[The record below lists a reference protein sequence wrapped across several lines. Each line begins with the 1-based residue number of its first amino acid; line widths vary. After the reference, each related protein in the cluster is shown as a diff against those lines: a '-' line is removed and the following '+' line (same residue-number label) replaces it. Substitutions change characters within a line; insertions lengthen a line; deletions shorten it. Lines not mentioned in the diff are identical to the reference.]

1 MLNNYLQKNNISVVF
16 VFCYRT
22 MSVAAAAR
30 VQVSSCCD
38 CLLCECV
45 AVIKDCHTASWDAM
59 IWLVDITWR
68 GVWCLTMSNMVGTD
82 MIGRYHVTWH
92 LMLDHVQHGHS
103 DMIGR
108 YHVTR
113 RLMLDHVQHG
123 RHRYDWSI
131 SRDVASDAWPCPTW
145 SAQIWL
151 VHITW
156 RGVWCLTMSNMVG
169 TDMIGRYHVMRRLML
184 DHVQH
189 GRHRYD
195 WSISRDEA
203 SDAWPCPTWSAQIWL
218 VDITWCGIWCLTMS
232 NMVMVKP
239 NMVGCRNCWLVESL
253 MISNLLSTD
262 YL

>member
-59 IWLVDITWR
+59 IWLVD
-68 GVWCLTMSNMVGTD
+68 
-82 MIGRYHVTWH
+82 
-92 LMLDHVQHGHS
+92 
-103 DMIGR
+103 
-108 YHVTR
+108 
-113 RLMLDHVQHG
+113 
-123 RHRYDWSI
+123 
-131 SRDVASDAWPCPTW
+131 
-145 SAQIWL
+145 
-151 VHITW
+151 ITW